1 MTVMGKVLRIERS
14 SNKDGA
20 GLRTVVFLKG
30 CPLRCEWCSTP
41 ESQSASY
48 EVGFLRSLC
57 IKCGECAKAC
67 LHGLIR
73 FDAVVDGV
81 SAEPLGC
88 AGCGRCK
95 TACTRGAVRI
105 YGREMSSDELME
117 EIVKDDV
124 FFHHGGGVTLSG
136 GEVLSQPDFVM
147 DILKRCHGFGIDA
160 AMESCAFA
168 KWDVLAPMLDYLSSI
183 FIDVKIMDP
192 VKHESYTGA
201 GNALVLDNIVRIDS
215 SGKTKLTIR
224 VPFIPTV
231 NDDVENFE
239 MLAYF
244 CSGLRNLLAIEI
256 LPYHRLGWE
265 TYRNLGRPLPFPEIF
280 PPRRE
285 EIEDKIA
292 PLKRLKNAVVRIG

>member
-48 EVGFLRSLC
+48 EVGFLPSLC

-67 LHGLIR
+67 LHGLIH
-73 FDAVVDGV
+73 FDAVDGV

-95 TACTRGAVRI
+95 TACTRSAVRI

-168 KWDVLAPMLDYLSSI
+168 KWGVLAPMLDYLSSI

-215 SGKTKLTIR
+215 SDKTKLTIR

-256 LPYHRLGWE
+256 LPYHRLGLE
-265 TYRNLGRPLPFPEIF
+265 TYRNLGRPVPFPEIF

-285 EIEDKIA
+285 EIEDKIV